1 MTSVE
6 TTYFNEQKVYLTVLN
21 HEEFEKISQPLIT
34 SVHCFPIQ
42 DNSIFINLFNHSNK
56 IISI

>member
-21 HEEFEKISQPLIT
+21 HEEFEKISQPLVT
-34 SVHCFPIQ
+34 SVHCFPIK
-42 DNSIFINLFNHSNK
+42 DNSILFTKNPR
-56 IISI
+56 

>member
-21 HEEFEKISQPLIT
+21 HEEFEKIYQPIVT

-42 DNSIFINLFNHSNK
+42 DNSILFTKNPRE
-56 IISI
+56 IDRVL